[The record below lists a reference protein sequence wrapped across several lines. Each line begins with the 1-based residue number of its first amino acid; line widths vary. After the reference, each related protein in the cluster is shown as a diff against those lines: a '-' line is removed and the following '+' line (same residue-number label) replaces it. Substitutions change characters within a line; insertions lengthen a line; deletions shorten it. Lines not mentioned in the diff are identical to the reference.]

1 MFYLELIG
9 TTDQRYLLR
18 GLQLFYGFIENLRVE
33 VILDDTPPVSVWMD
47 RPKDPRV
54 VGIKMVP
61 LRPAA

>member
-18 GLQLFYGFIENLRVE
+18 GLQLFYGFIENLRVD
-33 VILDDTPPVSVWMD
+33 VVLDDTPQVHVWMD

-54 VGIKMVP
+54 VGFKMVP